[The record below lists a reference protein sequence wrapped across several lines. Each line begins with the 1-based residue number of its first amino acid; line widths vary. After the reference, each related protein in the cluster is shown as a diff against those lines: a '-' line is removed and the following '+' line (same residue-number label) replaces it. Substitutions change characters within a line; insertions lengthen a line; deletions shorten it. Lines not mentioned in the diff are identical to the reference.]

1 MKPLINEGDYILFLE
16 RDKRENKVFVVDK
29 TEDLIADYTF
39 SSAVT
44 AGAIGNFTE
53 ISILEPKQVASD
65 GSEIQLYQTRV
76 GVDLGMIYTELLA
89 GTIRKTPFKQRRP
102 SASAP
107 YVGYFD
113 ENTSPFISPRQEFFV
128 RYNEKPAFAV
138 YNPYGVSITPTLS
151 FRGRKLRL
159 FDLDYPKTVEMN
171 TGLSEIECGRVR
183 TQVIQNKIPHRRIT
197 VLGMEE

>member
-29 TEDLIADYTF
+29 TEELIADYTF
-39 SSAVT
+39 TTGIT
-44 AGAIGNFTE
+44 AGTIGNFTE
-53 ISILEPKQVASD
+53 ISILEPKQVSEGA
-65 GSEIQLYQTRV
+65 EIQLYQTRV

-113 ENTSPFISPRQEFFV
+113 EMSSPFISPRQEFFV
-128 RYNEKPAFAV
+128 RYNEKPAFAC
-138 YNPYGVSITPTLS
+138 YNPFGTTITPKLS

-159 FDLDYPKTVEMN
+159 FDLDNPKVVEQN
-171 TGLSEIECGRVR
+171 TGLSEVECGRVKM
-183 TQVIQNKIPHRRIT
+183 QVIQNKMPHRRIT